1 MIKNEILLNAYNNL
15 LENHTESESNYILLN
30 SLAVLG
36 DKKIQISETL
46 DKDSLAR
53 VNKYKYPDRLASFIA
68 TTSKKSQQWGEL
80 SFAKL
85 AFS

>member
-1 MIKNEILLNAYNNL
+1 MIKNDIVLAAYNKL
-15 LENHTESESNYILLN
+15 LESHTENESNYILLN

-36 DKKIQISETL
+36 DKKINVSETL

-53 VNKYKYPDRLASFIA
+53 VNRYKYPERLAYFIN
-68 TTSKKSQQWGEL
+68 TTSNKTDQWKEL

-85 AFS
+85 AFN

>member
-1 MIKNEILLNAYNNL
+1 MIKNKILLNAYNKL

-30 SLAVLG
+30 SLVVLG
-36 DKKIQISETL
+36 DKKVQVSETL
-46 DKDSLAR
+46 DKTNLTR
-53 VNKYKYPDRLASFIA
+53 VNKYKYPERLASFIG
-68 TTSKKSQQWGEL
+68 TTSSKSEQWAEL

>member
-1 MIKNEILLNAYNNL
+1 MITNKTLLNAYNNL
-15 LENHTESESNYILLN
+15 LEDHTESESNYILLN

-36 DKKIQISETL
+36 DKKVQVSENL
-46 DKDSLAR
+46 DKNSLNR
-53 VNKYKYPDRLASFIA
+53 VNRYKYPDRLASFIA